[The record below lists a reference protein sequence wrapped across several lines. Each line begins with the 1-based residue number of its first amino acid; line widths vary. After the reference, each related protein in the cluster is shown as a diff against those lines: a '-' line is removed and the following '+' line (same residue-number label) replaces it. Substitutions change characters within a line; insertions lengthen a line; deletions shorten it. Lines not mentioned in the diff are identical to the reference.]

1 MENNAL
7 TGLERGIVLQY
18 LIDGNVPLT
27 VTAVEEKKLS
37 KDGVPEKVAGIF
49 PVALKSDNLNVMK
62 EGIILLKN
70 APETVKSFEGK
81 NVKVQFYFNK
91 VGLYFVTQMRSTSG
105 GLALV
110 VPGLIYRVPETVV
123 PKNKKYS
130 AVLYFESGKDKKQ
143 VNIPCDFDNNYPIF
157 VEPKW
162 SDVAEENQ
170 AQVKNYLEKAVL
182 SAKSDGKS
190 IGNGLFLI
198 PLCNFLVTNK
208 KLQTNIEGRKS
219 SPKIIYIDHERIVF
233 AGCKDELLIGPDTE
247 YAMKISFP
255 IEKAGPIKERNVYV
269 LFVTTQI
276 FESEKKDDTENICA
290 VCHYTSIKQ
299 EDVRYLY
306 ELSHNDEKLV

>member
-1 MENNAL
+1 MENNTL

-37 KDGVPEKVAGIF
+37 RVGIPETVSGIF
-49 PVALKSDNLNVMK
+49 PVALKSENLNVMK

-70 APETVKSFEGK
+70 VPQTVKSFEGK

-91 VGLYFVTQMRSTSG
+91 VGLYFITQMKSTSG

-110 VPGLIYRVPETVV
+110 VPGTIYRVPDIPVQQ
-123 PKNKKYS
+123 NKKYS

-143 VNIPCDFDNNYPIF
+143 INIPCDFDSNYPIF
-157 VEPKW
+157 AEPKW
-162 SDVAEENQ
+162 SDVAEENRVE
-170 AQVKNYLEKAVL
+170 VKNYLEKAVM

-198 PLCNFLVTNK
+198 PLCNFLATNK
-208 KLQTNIEGRKS
+208 KVQSNIEGRKN
-219 SPKIIYIDHERIVF
+219 SPKIIYIDHEKIVF
-233 AGCKDELLIGPDTE
+233 AGSKDELIIGPDTE

-255 IEKAGPIKERNVYV
+255 LEKSGPIKERNVYV

-276 FESEKKDDTENICA
+276 FESEKKDGAENVCA

-306 ELSHNDEKLV
+306 ELSHTDEKLI